1 MTILF
6 FAKICQLI
14 EFSLTITL
22 KKSMQFDIVT
32 VVFSIV
38 LLFRLAVSEEL

>member
-6 FAKICQLI
+6 FAKICQLF

-22 KKSMQFDIVT
+22 NKSMQFDIVT
-32 VVFSIV
+32 VVVSIV